1 MPKYL
6 VHIWTV
12 YGLSVEA
19 VAATPQGAIDA
30 ALRET
35 NFERPQDLDLSWTEE
50 HAAYAVDA
58 LDPDGDCRG
67 VFYAL
72 DATHLE
78 ADADELAGGV
88 PKFDPH
94 TTTMP

>member
-1 MPKYL
+1 M
-6 VHIWTV
+6 
-12 YGLSVEA
+12 EA

-50 HAAYAVDA
+50 HTAYTVDA
-58 LDPDGDCRG
+58 LDREDEWRE

-72 DATHLE
+72 DAAHVE
-78 ADADELAGGV
+78 ADADELAEGV
-88 PKFDPH
+88 PKFDPY
-94 TTTMP
+94 TTTVP